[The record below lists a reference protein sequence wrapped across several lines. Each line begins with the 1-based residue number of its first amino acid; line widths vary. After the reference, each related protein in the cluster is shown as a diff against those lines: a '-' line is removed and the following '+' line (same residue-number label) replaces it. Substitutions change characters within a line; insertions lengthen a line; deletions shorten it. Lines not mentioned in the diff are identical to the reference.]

1 MANTKQAKKRVIQ
14 SEAQRKHNVSM
25 RSFMR
30 TMVKK
35 VRQAVETQDK
45 AAANGAYVE
54 MTKVLD
60 RFADKGLIHKN
71 KAARHKSRLSD
82 QIKAIA

>member
-1 MANTKQAKKRVIQ
+1 MANSKQAKKRAVQ

-35 VRQAVETQDK
+35 VRLAVEAKDK
-45 AAANGAYVE
+45 TTAGATYIE